1 MEAGLL
7 TALNAVVPEGFSAI
21 GVLDKE
27 VMNVSAVVG
36 QEEIIVGYVW
46 VLELIMM
53 GILVFLAVVTEAQN
67 VQCVLD
73 EAFLNAPHVL
83 AKDMSFAVIA
93 MAKVE

>member
-1 MEAGLL
+1 METGLL
-7 TALNAVVPEGFSAI
+7 TAQNAMVPEGFSAV

-53 GILVFLAVVTEAQN
+53 GIHVFLAVVTEAQN

-83 AKDMSFAVIA
+83 AKDMSFVVIA
-93 MAKVE
+93 MAMVE